1 MNAATL
7 AVAMFKLGSD
17 GPTLTRDQIIA
28 FARLAELT
36 AADIEKPKPLI
47 QRDNA
52 RERHITRTD
61 GRTVRILKMQDPKYG
76 VLIDTQ
82 HGETF
87 ARLANLETGMEV
99 PMDEPVMIFRAKDR
113 AAPAAIDGYL
123 REVQNNATSIAPG
136 TIDSAAARLE
146 DFHGFQRAHPSRVKF
161 PD

>member
-1 MNAATL
+1 MDAAIL
-7 AVAMFKLGSD
+7 SVALFKLDEQS
-17 GPTLTRDQIIA
+17 PTLTRDQIIA
-28 FARLAELT
+28 YARLAELT
-36 AADIEKPKPLI
+36 AADIEKPKPAI

-52 RERHITRTD
+52 RERHITRVD

-76 VLIDTQ
+76 VLIDSQ
-82 HGETF
+82 HGDTY

-123 REVQNNATSIAPG
+123 REVQNHATSINAG
-136 TIDSAAARLE
+136 TIESAAARLE
-146 DFHGFQRAHPSRVKF
+146 DFHRFQSSHPSRVKF